1 VRERNRFAELPTT
14 GKEIGEPILATF
26 REESDTMGSIKVES
40 DKLWGAET
48 QRSLEY
54 FSIGKDLIP
63 RELIPAFAILKKAA
77 ANANYGIPPA
87 WAVFF
92 LGKDLP

>member
-1 VRERNRFAELPTT
+1 MAM
-14 GKEIGEPILATF
+14 F

-77 ANANYGIPPA
+77 ANANYA
-87 WAVFF
+87 A
-92 LGKDLP
+92 KRMDQ